1 MLEVPHCHEEL
12 VHIDPTCGQGTR
24 RVTDKASTSAIRKVG
39 TRRTRVVRVE
49 HFEEEGH
56 LVLDATSSL
65 SCSVLVLEWKEPPW
79 QRTRKRQRE
88 HEGERRRENEKAR
101 TEKGEEERAT
111 GEPLWPSWPRRRSAP
126 FASVA
131 VPLWALRASCST
143 ASACVPCSDSI
154 CLAACLGGA
163 LYGTGLARMADS
175 LPRHYVWHIALL
187 ECQ

>member
-1 MLEVPHCHEEL
+1 LLEVPHCHEEL

-65 SCSVLVLEWKEPPW
+65 SCSVLVLEWKEPPC

-111 GEPLWPSWPRRRSAP
+111 GEPLWPSVASSRICAGRKPPVKRHARPYKPTIQNLFAALFGP
-126 FASVA
+126 FGQA
-131 VPLWALRASCST
+131 VPQLAHVCHWAIM
-143 ASACVPCSDSI
+143 P
-154 CLAACLGGA
+154 
-163 LYGTGLARMADS
+163 
-175 LPRHYVWHIALL
+175 VWQHV
-187 ECQ
+187 